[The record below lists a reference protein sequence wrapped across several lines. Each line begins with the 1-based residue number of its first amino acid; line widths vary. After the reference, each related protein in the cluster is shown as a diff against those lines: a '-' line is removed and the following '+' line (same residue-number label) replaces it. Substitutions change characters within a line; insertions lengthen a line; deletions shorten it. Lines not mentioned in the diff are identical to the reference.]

1 LASGSST
8 TNLPEAH
15 IGNIAI
21 KSKPSTKKTA
31 SLWKTLEE
39 YLLDV
44 FTLDPRLQSDSKS
57 VMQTGLCDLRLSA
70 DARWPW
76 LILVPRR
83 ADITEIFELT
93 PLDQV
98 LLTFEIE
105 LVASALKTITGAT
118 KINIGALGNV
128 VRQLHVHI
136 IARFEGDANWPGPVW
151 GFGKAEPYEDAK
163 RDALIET
170 LREALSS

>member
-1 LASGSST
+1 MNAF
-8 TNLPEAH
+8 E
-15 IGNIAI
+15 
-21 KSKPSTKKTA
+21 
-31 SLWKTLEE
+31 
-39 YLLDV
+39 
-44 FTLDPRLQSDSKS
+44 LDPRLENDSVS
-57 VMQTGLCDLRLSA
+57 VMITGLCDLRLSK

-98 LLTFEIE
+98 LLAFETE
-105 LVASALKTITGAT
+105 LVANALKKITDAT
-118 KINIGALGNV
+118 KINIGALGNI
-128 VRQLHVHI
+128 VRQLHVHV

-151 GFGKAEPYEDAK
+151 GFGRAEPYEDGK
-163 RDALIET
+163 RDEFIEK

>member
-1 LASGSST
+1 MNG
-8 TNLPEAH
+8 
-15 IGNIAI
+15 
-21 KSKPSTKKTA
+21 
-31 SLWKTLEE
+31 
-39 YLLDV
+39 
-44 FTLDPRLQSDSKS
+44 FMLDPRLENDSIS
-57 VMQTGLCDLRLSA
+57 VMVTGLCDLRLSK

-98 LLTFEIE
+98 LLAFETE
-105 LVASALKTITGAT
+105 LTAKALKEITGAT
-118 KINIGALGNV
+118 KINVGALGNI
-128 VRQLHVHI
+128 VRQLHVHV

-151 GFGKAEPYEDAK
+151 GFGRAKPYEHGK
-163 RDALIET
+163 RDEFIAK

>member
-1 LASGSST
+1 MKGFA
-8 TNLPEAH
+8 
-15 IGNIAI
+15 
-21 KSKPSTKKTA
+21 
-31 SLWKTLEE
+31 LE
-39 YLLDV
+39 
-44 FTLDPRLQSDSKS
+44 PRLENDSVS
-57 VMQTGLCDLRLSA
+57 IMVTGLCDLRLSK

-98 LLTFEIE
+98 LLAFETE
-105 LVASALKTITGAT
+105 LVAKALKKITGAT
-118 KINIGALGNV
+118 KINIGALGNI
-128 VRQLHVHI
+128 VRQLHVHV

-151 GFGKAEPYEDAK
+151 GFGRAEPYEDGKREEFIAK
-163 RDALIET
+163 

>member
-1 LASGSST
+1 MKGFA
-8 TNLPEAH
+8 
-15 IGNIAI
+15 
-21 KSKPSTKKTA
+21 
-31 SLWKTLEE
+31 
-39 YLLDV
+39 
-44 FTLDPRLQSDSKS
+44 LDPRLENDSTS
-57 VMQTGLCDLRLSA
+57 IMVTGLCDLRLSR

-98 LLTFEIE
+98 LLAFETE
-105 LVASALKTITGAT
+105 LVSKALKDITGAT
-118 KINIGALGNV
+118 KINVGALGNI
-128 VRQLHVHI
+128 VRQLHVHV

-151 GFGKAEPYEDAK
+151 GFGCAEPYEDGK
-163 RDALIET
+163 RDEFIAK